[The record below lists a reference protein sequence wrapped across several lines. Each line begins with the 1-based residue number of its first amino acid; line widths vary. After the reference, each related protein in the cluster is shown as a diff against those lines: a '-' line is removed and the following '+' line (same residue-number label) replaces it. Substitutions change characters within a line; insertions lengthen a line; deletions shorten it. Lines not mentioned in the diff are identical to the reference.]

1 MELNSSLGRLN
12 MKVLFFLCAALLYHS
27 LCYTQNLS
35 TDQIY
40 KKAWETAMADSVI
53 SVEEHALLNTLFEAL
68 SLSED
73 STTVVVKTY
82 PTATEDVLDQSG
94 RWPLVLQ
101 NMVIGS
107 GLYGWAIP
115 YVFDAEDFRWY
126 AGTEMLS
133 LGGAFYLTYKYTK
146 EMEISHAKAQMM
158 RYGGLVGLRYGTGIN
173 TIFDLYNDEDTY
185 DDEIDSHIEP
195 KQRKAWAWILMA
207 SVPAGIYGGDYL
219 FNKLQPTNGQAWVL
233 TQWTAIGGASTR
245 AITNFFDPDPYYNT
259 DEDNAE
265 YDEVK
270 ERQKDKEYETW
281 NRRHTSIE
289 LLIGYPLG
297 FYFGKKLTM
306 DKNYSF
312 GDALMLYQGYSYG
325 YFNTMMLQGIL
336 YDKFD
341 EKRWG
346 LINTI
351 GAVGSLFAYDR
362 WIEGQDFSAG
372 QSILMALGS
381 VSGTAFGF
389 GAAII
394 LDINEKEPMLSMA
407 LVGYGVGTYFTRKI
421 INSDPDG
428 SLANNDGM
436 NISFS
441 PTVIPVHK
449 KNNTTLVPGIIF
461 HADF

>member
-1 MELNSSLGRLN
+1 MRATFFTCA
-12 MKVLFFLCAALLYHS
+12 VLLFHA
-27 LCYTQNLS
+27 LCYMQNLS

-82 PTATEDVLDQSG
+82 PTETEDVLDQSG

-115 YVFDAEDFRWY
+115 YAFDAKDFRWY

-146 EMEISHAKAQMM
+146 EMQISHAKAQMM
-158 RYGGLVGLRYGTGIN
+158 RYGGLVGLRYGAGIN

-185 DDEIDSHIEP
+185 DDETDSHIEP
-195 KQRKAWAWILMA
+195 KRRKAWALILMA

-233 TQWTAIGGASTR
+233 TQWTAIGGVSCR
-245 AITNFFDPDPYYNT
+245 AITYFFDPDPNYN
-259 DEDNAE
+259 EDNEEEANYDDEE
-265 YDEVK
+265 YEQ
-270 ERQKDKEYETW
+270 RQKEYETW
-281 NRRHTSIE
+281 NKRHTSIE
-289 LLIGYPLG
+289 LLVGYPLG

-325 YFNTMMLQGIL
+325 FFNSMMLQGIL
-336 YDKFD
+336 LDKFN
-341 EKRWG
+341 ERSWI
-346 LINTI
+346 LLNTI
-351 GAVGSLFAYDR
+351 GAVGSMFAYDR
-362 WIEGQDFSAG
+362 WIAGQDFSAG

-389 GAAII
+389 GVAII

-407 LVGYGVGTYFTRKI
+407 LAGYGAGTYFTRKI
-421 INSDPDG
+421 INSHPDG

-436 NISFS
+436 NISFL
-441 PTVIPVHK
+441 PTVIPAYK
-449 KNNTTLVPGIIF
+449 KNNTVLIPGIAF
-461 HADF
+461 HLEF